1 MVYFLQEKTGGFPM
15 KKEKSRAKGQKS
27 SHLGYLLLS
36 AILITLGVLLLVYP
50 TESAKTVGYM
60 IAGAAFLF
68 GLLALVHTL
77 SGLRRGVRFA
87 LSMIGSISTI
97 VCAIVLVFTIDQTF
111 SVFVSVLGLILVIDA
126 AFKLQSVVLSHR
138 YRQKAYWVLLVFVCL
153 TVAGGY
159 FCIRSELFDDS
170 VTLLARLLGI
180 TLCLDGIGNLLSFFY
195 LPTLRRHEKEEAAA
209 EAKAETAVDTATQET
224 SEHQS

>member
-1 MVYFLQEKTGGFPM
+1 M
-15 KKEKSRAKGQKS
+15 KKKEFPAKRRRE

-36 AILITLGVLLLVYP
+36 AILSTLGVLLIVYP

-60 IAGAAFLF
+60 IAGAAMLF

-87 LSMIGSISTI
+87 FSVIGEVSTMI
-97 VCAIVLVFTIDQTF
+97 CAAVLFFTIEKTF
-111 SVFVSVLGLILVIDA
+111 SVFVSLLGLVLVVDA

-138 YRQKAYWVLLVFVCL
+138 YRQKAYWVLLVFVFL
-153 TVAGGY
+153 TIVGGY
-159 FCIRSELFDDS
+159 LCIRSELFDTT
-170 VTLLARLLGI
+170 VALLARLLGG

-195 LPTLRRHEKEEAAA
+195 LPTLRRHEERAALETVTEASLASEPAA
-209 EAKAETAVDTATQET
+209 EKT